1 MHCKQ
6 NVKFN
11 FQFMIEED
19 NKSKGRGGVIQKT
32 KIIKPQINIKTKL
45 LIKKEKYIFENTHE
59 EYIYIW

>member
-1 MHCKQ
+1 
-6 NVKFN
+6 
-11 FQFMIEED
+11 MIEED

-59 EYIYIW
+59 EYIYI